1 MPRKSKADELSEEA
15 RKNIKRGSKPWTE
28 ALHLELFSGDPD
40 RKKLRK
46 IAKQVIQ
53 QAIDGDD
60 KALREIAERL
70 DGKVVSAISTD
81 KPIEV
86 TVKR

>member
-1 MPRKSKADELSEEA
+1 MPRSKANELNEEA

-46 IAKQVIQ
+46 IAKNMINAAAEGDEK
-53 QAIDGDD
+53 AI
-60 KALREIAERL
+60 REIAERL
-70 DGKVVSAISTD
+70 DGKVSTSLSTE
-81 KPIEV
+81 KPIEIV
-86 TVKR
+86 VNR